1 MKALSDHTIPE
12 LKVLLKRL
20 GYDKPVS
27 GLRKEQLI
35 SRVRYLKDKKKG
47 GARRKVKLVKRKRR
61 GGGVIGGGL
70 VGGGVT
76 GGRRRLRLVM

>member
-12 LKVLLKRL
+12 LKALLKRL
-20 GYDKPVS
+20 GYDKPMS
-27 GLRKEQLI
+27 GLRKDQLI

-47 GARRKVKLVKRKRR
+47 GARKISVVTRKR
-61 GGGVIGGGL
+61 GGGL
-70 VGGGVT
+70 V